1 MESALT
7 TAPPSA
13 SATASASADLPL
25 AVGPAIRT
33 AAGRILLPVLSSMP
47 AATSPNARPM
57 QASSRPN
64 VATLVVPA
72 GETTALAD
80 ARRAL
85 AALLPGAGDPEP
97 LGAHALDLP
106 FADANLAKLRRAAL
120 DTIGDLPAD
129 LFVQPAATRRKR
141 LLIADMDSTI
151 IGQECIDELADVVG
165 IRAEISAV
173 TERAMRGEI
182 AFEPALR
189 ERVALLKG
197 VSLASV
203 QRLLDEVIT
212 LNPGARAL
220 ATTMAANGAHTALV
234 SGGFTLFTSVV
245 AGGAGFAENRA
256 NVLEMTGDELAG
268 VVREPILGREAKQQA
283 LEEMAA
289 QRSIP
294 LEVTLAVGDGANDL
308 AMIERAGLGVA
319 YRAKPVVAAAADA
332 HVAHADLTALLYAQG
347 YRETDI
353 LPDRPA

>member
-1 MESALT
+1 
-7 TAPPSA
+7 
-13 SATASASADLPL
+13 
-25 AVGPAIRT
+25 
-33 AAGRILLPVLSSMP
+33 
-47 AATSPNARPM
+47 
-57 QASSRPN
+57 
-64 VATLVVPA
+64 
-72 GETTALAD
+72 
-80 ARRAL
+80 
-85 AALLPGAGDPEP
+85 
-97 LGAHALDLP
+97 
-106 FADANLAKLRRAAL
+106 
-120 DTIGDLPAD
+120 
-129 LFVQPAATRRKR
+129 
-141 LLIADMDSTI
+141 
-151 IGQECIDELADVVG
+151 
-165 IRAEISAV
+165 
-173 TERAMRGEI
+173 
-182 AFEPALR
+182 PALR

-197 VSLASV
+197 LDVAGV

-245 AGGAGFAENRA
+245 AGRAGFAENRA